1 MSDPTTS
8 PPEAAP
14 LHGILAEYD
23 NPTAVVLASRK
34 VRDAG
39 FSRWDTYTPFP
50 IHGIEKAM
58 GIKMT
63 VLPWIVMC
71 AALIGLGT
79 AIWLQWWTNA
89 VNYPWIV
96 SGKPFWSWPANV
108 PIWFELTV
116 LFSAFAALAGML
128 VLNNLPQPSHPLDL
142 KERFARASD
151 DRFFLLIQAS
161 DPKFDEADT
170 RHLLAGTAPVFLEDV
185 AEDRVTSDKIPR
197 ALIYI
202 GVLAAFASLVP
213 FAFFA
218 KARNATT
225 ETGRFQLVWDMDFSP
240 AYKPQETNPLFED
253 KRATRQAPAGT
264 VAQGDLR
271 ADDHLYL
278 GKTKAGTFVSAMP
291 KGLTVDS
298 ELMEL
303 GKAQFG
309 IYCAP
314 CHGLLGDGNG
324 MVHKRAEA
332 LGGGWVP
339 PSNLHQ
345 EYIRQMPAGQLFDT
359 ITNGVRNMPSYAAQI
374 EPDERWAIIL
384 YVRALQKSQGASVA
398 DLSEADRAQ
407 LK

>member
-1 MSDPTTS
+1 MSDPITS
-8 PPEAAP
+8 PQEAAP

-23 NPTAVVLASRK
+23 TPTALVLASRK

-50 IHGIEKAM
+50 IHGMDQAM

-63 VLPWIVMC
+63 ILPWIVMI
-71 AALIGLGT
+71 ASLIGLGT
-79 AIWLQWWTNA
+79 AVWFQWWTNA
-89 VNYPWIV
+89 VNYPWII

-108 PIWFELTV
+108 PVMFEMTV

-128 VLNNLPQPSHPLDL
+128 VLNNLPLPSHPLDL

-151 DRFFLLIQAS
+151 DKFFLLIQSS
-161 DPKFDEADT
+161 DAKFDEADV
-170 RHLLAGTAPVFLEDV
+170 RQLLAETTPVIIEDV
-185 AEDRVTSDKIPR
+185 PEDRVTSDAIPR
-197 ALIYI
+197 PLIYI
-202 GVLAAFASLVP
+202 GVLAAFVSLVP

-218 KARNATT
+218 KARSATT

-240 AYKPQETNPLFED
+240 AYKAQEENPLFED
-253 KRATRQAPAGT
+253 KRAMRQAPAGT
-264 VAQGDLR
+264 VAVGNLQ
-271 ADDHLYL
+271 ADDHLYR
-278 GKTKAGTFVSAMP
+278 GKTKAGTYVSAMP
-291 KGLTVDS
+291 KGLAVDAD
-298 ELMEL
+298 LMEL

-314 CHGLLGDGNG
+314 CHGLLADGNG

-332 LGGGWVP
+332 IGGGWVP

-345 EYIRQMPAGQLFDT
+345 EYIRQMPAGQLFDV

-374 EPDERWAIIL
+374 EPEERWAIIL
-384 YVRALQKSQGASVA
+384 YVRALQKSQGANVS
-398 DLSEADRAQ
+398 DLSAADRAQ